1 MRPYSDKRVV
11 LGVTG
16 GIASYKSAWLARLLS
31 KAGAE
36 VDVVMTRA
44 ATEFVGAITFEAL
57 TGRAVHTGL
66 FDTGRALDH
75 IKLAR
80 DAHAI
85 VIAPATADF
94 MARAAT
100 GQADDLL
107 SAVLLAAECP
117 VLFVPAMNDHMW
129 AHPQTRANVAHL
141 RELGYR
147 VLDPDEGA
155 LAAGEG
161 HGPGRMPE
169 PEFIFTHAGRLLESA
184 TGLNGRRVLVTAGPT
199 REAIDPVRFI
209 SNHSSGKM
217 GVAIAAAAWRRG
229 AEVDLVAGPLNV
241 ATPPGMTVH
250 HVESTEQM
258 ATAVERLLPQA
269 DVLVMAAA
277 PADFRAAAPAGSK
290 IKKTDAPPA
299 LALAPTP
306 DILKSTKSARRDGSV
321 IVGFAL
327 ETNDPLAGGKTK
339 LTGKDLDMIVVN
351 DATEA
356 GAGFGV
362 DTNRVTLL
370 MRNGGEERLPLMP
383 KTEVA
388 DAILDRVE
396 SLMDPVLGSSD
407 WRRGAPNGGALGR

>member
-1 MRPYSDKRVV
+1 MRPFDGARIL

-16 GIASYKSAWLARLLS
+16 GIASYKSAWLARLFA

-57 TGRAVHTGL
+57 TGRPVHTGL
-66 FDTGRALDH
+66 FDAGRALDH

-80 DAHAI
+80 AARAI
-85 VIAPATADF
+85 VVAPATADF

-107 SAVLLAAECP
+107 TATLLAASCP
-117 VLFVPAMNDHMW
+117 VLIIPAMNDHMW
-129 AHPQTRANVAHL
+129 AHPQTKANVAHL
-141 RELGYR
+141 RSLGYL
-147 VLDPDEGA
+147 VLDPDEGM

-161 HGPGRMPE
+161 SGPGRMPE
-169 PEFIFTHAGRLLESA
+169 PEFIFAHAGRVLESDA
-184 TGLNGRRVLVTAGPT
+184 GAPLRGKRVLVTAGPT

-217 GVAIAAAAWRRG
+217 GVALAAAAWRRG
-229 AEVDLVAGPLNV
+229 ATVDLVAGPMSAAAPAGV
-241 ATPPGMTVH
+241 TVH
-250 HVESTEQM
+250 AVESTDDM
-258 ATAVERLLPQA
+258 ARAVERLLPLS

-277 PADFRAAAPAGSK
+277 PADFRPATVAASK
-290 IKKTDAPPA
+290 IKKTNV
-299 LALAPTP
+299 APTIALEHTS
-306 DILKSTKSARRDGSV
+306 DILRSTKAARKSGAV

-327 ETNDPLAGGKTK
+327 ETDDVLANGKGK
-339 LTGKDLDMIVVN
+339 LASKDLDMIVAN

-370 MRNGGEERLPLMP
+370 LRDGAEERLPLMP
-383 KTEVA
+383 KTDVA

-396 SLMDPVLGSSD
+396 NMMFAA
-407 WRRGAPNGGALGR
+407 GAPTVGAQHRGEEQ